1 MNEEMKY
8 ILHCQIRYMNITH
21 QWYNFLTVYPYLG
34 VIEEYSTSD
43 EALSTAGGAA
53 GMIPPVGVGEDCIGT
68 NPLLLF
74 CDLFFLSG
82 APPLEVVL
90 AILPTPPEELWP
102 KRVVTFITASC
113 VTPSCYKTSDK
124 LFLSAPMVDQIFLET
139 SPQTQTC
146 NYIMLLTIN
155 SKSSRALLDY
165 YKILMT

>member
-8 ILHCQIRYMNITH
+8 ILHCQIRYITH
-21 QWYNFLTVYPYLG
+21 QWYNFSTVYPYLG

-53 GMIPPVGVGEDCIGT
+53 GMIPPVGVGEDWIGT

-74 CDLFFLSG
+74 LFFLSG
-82 APPLEVVL
+82 PPPLEGV
-90 AILPTPPEELWP
+90 LPTPPEELWP

-155 SKSSRALLDY
+155 SKSLRASRLL
-165 YKILMT
+165 

>member
-1 MNEEMKY
+1 MRRWSIYCIVKY
-8 ILHCQIRYMNITH
+8 GIFAMNITH

-82 APPLEVVL
+82 PPPLEGV
-90 AILPTPPEELWP
+90 LPTPPEELWP

-124 LFLSAPMVDQIFLET
+124 LFVSAPMVDQIFLET

-155 SKSSRALLDY
+155 SKSLRASRLL
-165 YKILMT
+165 